1 MLLFLMLFILYGI
14 PMLLGIFLIRWILTK
29 HSTKRRANL
38 FAIASIGILLVVGI
52 GISIKDKM
60 NRTHHMSYSFCGDLI
75 MELTAFEEEGFQDYP
90 ISLEL
95 VLKDAH
101 GEVITEKLLY
111 ADGPYIQLTLVQ
123 HQQTTLHINGYH
135 DRYLGIDETIELKG
149 VQSFCNDQIRINDN
163 FEIE

>member
-1 MLLFLMLFILYGI
+1 
-14 PMLLGIFLIRWILTK
+14 
-29 HSTKRRANL
+29 
-38 FAIASIGILLVVGI
+38 
-52 GISIKDKM
+52 
-60 NRTHHMSYSFCGDLI
+60 MSYSFCGEII
-75 MELTAFEEEGFQDYP
+75 MELTAFEEEGLQDYP

-111 ADGPYIQLTLVQ
+111 SAGPYLQFTLSN

-135 DRYLGIDETIELKG
+135 DRYLGIDETILLEGIKID
-149 VQSFCNDQIRINDN
+149 CNDQIRVNDN